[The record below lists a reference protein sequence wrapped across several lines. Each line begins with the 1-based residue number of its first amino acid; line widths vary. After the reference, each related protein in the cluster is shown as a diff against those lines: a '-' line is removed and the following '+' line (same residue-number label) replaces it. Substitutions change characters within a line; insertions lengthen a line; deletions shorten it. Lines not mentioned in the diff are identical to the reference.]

1 MTEEYVDVDGG
12 ESDANGASRF
22 GFIYLQNE
30 KDYLEGDEIKNITQK
45 PVMDRWMALLCV
57 RD

>member
-1 MTEEYVDVDGG
+1 MRLKINTSTRETLRADYITGVMTEEYVDVDGG

-30 KDYLEGDEIKNITQK
+30 KD
-45 PVMDRWMALLCV
+45 
-57 RD
+57 

>member
-12 ESDANGASRF
+12 ESDANGTSRF

-30 KDYLEGDEIKNITQK
+30 KD
-45 PVMDRWMALLCV
+45 
-57 RD
+57 